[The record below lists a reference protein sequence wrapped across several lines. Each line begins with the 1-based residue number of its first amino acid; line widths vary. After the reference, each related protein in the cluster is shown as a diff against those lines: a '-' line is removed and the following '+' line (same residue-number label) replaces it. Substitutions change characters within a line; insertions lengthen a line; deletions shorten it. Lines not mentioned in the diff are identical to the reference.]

1 MKLAL
6 GSIGRR
12 AQKLRLVV
20 SPTPGRR
27 LDGSPAFTL
36 IELLVVIA
44 IIAILAALLLPAL
57 GRAKAK
63 AQQIQCLN
71 NTRQIGFALS
81 CYMMDY
87 RDTEPLCAD
96 WNALGGQFGRYDIAT
111 QATNRPLWS
120 YAGNVNVF
128 HCPADKGD
136 MDGATF
142 VGFTCTN
149 CWAEYGTS
157 YLIEWAVDFARVK
170 RVFGNSDPS
179 VRGQYDGTSMRGS
192 EIAKSAANKIILGDW
207 IWHPN
212 RGWSSAQSVWHN
224 YRNQSLVTILFGDG
238 HSAKYKFPTI
248 PDAAPADNS
257 PFWSASPDP
266 TFTWW

>member
-1 MKLAL
+1 MELVSDSIEWPAPKPCAL
-6 GSIGRR
+6 MG
-12 AQKLRLVV
+12 
-20 SPTPGRR
+20 PTPRRR
-27 LDGSPAFTL
+27 LDGAPAFTL

-81 CYMMDY
+81 SYMMDY
-87 RDTEPLCAD
+87 KDTEPLCAD
-96 WNALGGQFGRYDIAT
+96 WNALGGQSGRYGITTLAT
-111 QATNRPLWS
+111 DRPLWN
-120 YAGNVNVF
+120 YVGNVNVF

-136 MDGATF
+136 LDGAIF
-142 VGFTCTN
+142 VGFACTN
-149 CWAEYGTS
+149 CWAQYGTS
-157 YLIEWAVDFARVK
+157 YLIEWAIDFARVK

-179 VRGQYDGTSMRGS
+179 VRGQYDGTSM
-192 EIAKSAANKIILGDW
+192 SAANKIILGDW

-224 YRNQSLVTILFGDG
+224 DRNKSLVDMLFGDG

-248 PDAAPADNS
+248 PDPPPADNS
-257 PFWSASPDP
+257 PFWTAAPDP

>member
-1 MKLAL
+1 MNWNLA
-6 GSIGRR
+6 SSR
-12 AQKLRLVV
+12 AD
-20 SPTPGRR
+20 SPLPKRGLAERT
-27 LDGSPAFTL
+27 AFTL

-44 IIAILAALLLPAL
+44 VIAILAALLLPAL
-57 GRAKAK
+57 SRAKAK

-81 CYMMDY
+81 CYMMDNK
-87 RDTEPLCAD
+87 DTEPLCQD
-96 WNALGGQFGRYDIAT
+96 WNALGGQSGRYGIVTRAT
-111 QATNRPLWS
+111 DRPLWN

-136 MDGATF
+136 LDGATF

-149 CWAEYGTS
+149 CWAQYGTS
-157 YLIEWAVDFARVK
+157 YLIEWAIDFARVK
-170 RVFGNSDPS
+170 RVFGNADPS

-212 RGWSSAQSVWHN
+212 RGWSAAQSIWHN
-224 YRNQSLVTILFGDG
+224 YRNQSLVTMLFGDG

-248 PDAAPADNS
+248 PDPPPADNS
-257 PFWSASPDP
+257 PFWMAQPDP
-266 TFTWW
+266 AFTWW